1 MIAFSTTKP
10 QISKRNNLICDS
22 FLGLILAPVTAGLST
37 GLTIAGTALGLAAGL
52 QGLVGKCEKKTII
65 LAHLMMKS
73 LASLV
78 EKYGYTNKYLAEFEM
93 ESRSALA
100 KTDLMQKLLEGYSG
114 SFQEAYTFIN
124 STRAEPIFE
133 VLKV

>member
-1 MIAFSTTKP
+1 
-10 QISKRNNLICDS
+10 
-22 FLGLILAPVTAGLST
+22 
-37 GLTIAGTALGLAAGL
+37 
-52 QGLVGKCEKKTII
+52 
-65 LAHLMMKS
+65 MMKS